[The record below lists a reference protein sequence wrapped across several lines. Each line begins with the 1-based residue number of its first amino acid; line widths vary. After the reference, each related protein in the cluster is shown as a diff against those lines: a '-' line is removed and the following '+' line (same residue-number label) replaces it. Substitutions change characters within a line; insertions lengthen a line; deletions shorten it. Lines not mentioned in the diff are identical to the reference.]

1 MRPCG
6 FTAPSCGLRHA
17 PEERQRPLCDTGD
30 VLAPRR
36 VAREE
41 AGRRIDY
48 VLERRFVET
57 LGRGL
62 LLIEIPGF
70 EPCRDFLFYGFA
82 RGPAKPGLVAIA
94 ANGVVD
100 GRIDAVRAGVPGMKN
115 LPAALAR
122 SRLLGAAGTDSA
134 PLGRDE
140 VDIHAHLLPQIRG
153 AIAPRF
159 G

>member
-36 VAREE
+36 AAQEE

-48 VLERRFVET
+48 VLVPRFVGSR
-57 LGRGL
+57 GRGL
-62 LLIEIPGF
+62 PLIEFPGF
-70 EPCRDFLFYGFA
+70 EPCCAFLSHGFA

-100 GRIDAVRAGVPGMKN
+100 GRIDAVRAGVPGMKH
-115 LPAALAR
+115 LPAPLPWR
-122 SRLLGAAGTDSA
+122 RLLGAAGNVRCPPGWGGGEISTPS
-134 PLGRDE
+134 LSTVRW
-140 VDIHAHLLPQIRG
+140 R
-153 AIAPRF
+153 
-159 G
+159 